1 MGSSRRKGCR
11 SALFGDREGCRS
23 DGAEG
28 CRSMGSSRRKGV
40 DLRSGDREGCRS
52 AAWSELELFD
62 PRLRRVRKCSIRR
75 FGRTGRVSIRA
86 PGAREGCRSMARIRP
101 EGCRS
106 ARPATPKGLDP
117 RDRADRKGVDPRARR
132 PRGVSIHGV
141 DRAGRVSIR
150 ASGDSEG
157 SRSAGSNRPDLFDP
171 SPRRPGKC
179 SIRAGVEQGA
189 SVRSAGSRGPEGCR
203 SARPAPAKG
212 VDPWHGSGRRGVDPR
227 VRRLRRVSIR
237 APGDRASVRSV
248 RPASVRSAGSRG
260 PEGCRSA
267 RPAPAKGVD
276 PWHGSGRKG
285 VDPCVRR
292 LQKGLDPGDRA
303 PPEVFDPRFRR
314 LRKCSIRGMGQD
326 GSVRSAPP
334 ATAQMFDPRAWGRVQ
349 VFDSHSARPRKCSI
363 RASGQVF
370 DLQNRAARKGVDP
383 CSGDCEGCRF
393 AARSGPEGCRSARL
407 ATMRGLDPRS
417 CVARKCSVIAPGDG
431 ISGV

>member
-75 FGRTGRVSIRA
+75 FARAGRVSIRA

-212 VDPWHGSGRRGVDPR
+212 VDP
-227 VRRLRRVSIR
+227 
-237 APGDRASVRSV
+237 
-248 RPASVRSAGSRG
+248 
-260 PEGCRSA
+260 
-267 RPAPAKGVD
+267 
-276 PWHGSGRKG
+276 
-285 VDPCVRR
+285 
-292 LQKGLDPGDRA
+292 
-303 PPEVFDPRFRR
+303 
-314 LRKCSIRGMGQD
+314 
-326 GSVRSAPP
+326 
-334 ATAQMFDPRAWGRVQ
+334 
-349 VFDSHSARPRKCSI
+349 
-363 RASGQVF
+363 
-370 DLQNRAARKGVDP
+370 

-407 ATMRGLDPRS
+407 ATTRGLDPRS

-431 ISGV
+431 QACRPRGATVSPGRAAWRCRAARER